1 VPLACKNKAGDAG
14 GAANL
19 ARRAH
24 ECAPFN
30 ACTKVLYGFVLQRK
44 RDPDPAPAL
53 PEFKRLSK
61 EMPKT
66 PGSKPARDT
75 SSDIDAGL
83 VREIALLLSET
94 DLSEIEVER
103 GDLRIRV
110 ARQTFAAPAPAT
122 AATYIA
128 APAAVPAAAAA
139 APAAPEHD
147 QADVLKSP
155 MVGTV
160 YLRPSPESKP
170 FVEVGAHVTAGQK
183 VLLVE
188 AMKTFNDIVAH
199 KSGTVTAL
207 LVDDANPVEY
217 DQPLMVIA

>member
-1 VPLACKNKAGDAG
+1 
-14 GAANL
+14 
-19 ARRAH
+19 
-24 ECAPFN
+24 
-30 ACTKVLYGFVLQRK
+30 
-44 RDPDPAPAL
+44 
-53 PEFKRLSK
+53 
-61 EMPKT
+61 MPKT
-66 PGSKPARDT
+66 PGSKPARDA

-110 ARQTFAAPAPAT
+110 ARQAFVAPAPVAT
-122 AATYIA
+122 SYVAA
-128 APAAVPAAAAA
+128 APAAVAPAAAAPG

-147 QADVLKSP
+147 LADVLKSP

-170 FVEVGAHVTAGQK
+170 FIEIGAHVTAGQK

-199 KSGTVTAL
+199 KTGTVTAI
-207 LVDDANPVEY
+207 LVDDASPVEY

>member
-1 VPLACKNKAGDAG
+1 
-14 GAANL
+14 
-19 ARRAH
+19 
-24 ECAPFN
+24 
-30 ACTKVLYGFVLQRK
+30 
-44 RDPDPAPAL
+44 
-53 PEFKRLSK
+53 
-61 EMPKT
+61 MPKT

-110 ARQTFAAPAPAT
+110 ARQAFMAPAPVGHAPLAHAYVAAPPAAAAPAP
-122 AATYIA
+122 
-128 APAAVPAAAAA
+128 V

-147 QADVLKSP
+147 HADVLKSP

-170 FVEVGAHVTAGQK
+170 FIEIGSHVTAGQK
-183 VLLVE
+183 VLLIE

-199 KSGTVTAL
+199 KSGAVIAL
-207 LVDDANPVEY
+207 LVDDGSPVEY

>member
-1 VPLACKNKAGDAG
+1 
-14 GAANL
+14 
-19 ARRAH
+19 
-24 ECAPFN
+24 
-30 ACTKVLYGFVLQRK
+30 
-44 RDPDPAPAL
+44 
-53 PEFKRLSK
+53 
-61 EMPKT
+61 MPKT
-66 PGSKPARDT
+66 PASKPARDT
-75 SSDIDAGL
+75 SSEIDAGL

-110 ARQTFAAPAPAT
+110 ARQAYAPAPVATAATYVAAAPAAAAPAPAS
-122 AATYIA
+122 
-128 APAAVPAAAAA
+128 A

-147 QADVLKSP
+147 HADVLKSP

-160 YLRPSPESKP
+160 YLRPSPDSKP
-170 FVEVGAHVTAGQK
+170 FIEVGAHVTEGQK

-207 LVDDANPVEY
+207 LVEDAQPVEY
-217 DQPLMVIA
+217 GQPLMVIA

>member
-1 VPLACKNKAGDAG
+1 
-14 GAANL
+14 
-19 ARRAH
+19 
-24 ECAPFN
+24 
-30 ACTKVLYGFVLQRK
+30 
-44 RDPDPAPAL
+44 
-53 PEFKRLSK
+53 
-61 EMPKT
+61 MPKT

-75 SSDIDAGL
+75 SSDIDSGL

-110 ARQTFAAPAPAT
+110 ARQTYAAPAPV
-122 AATYIA
+122 AAHTYVAA
-128 APAAVPAAAAA
+128 APAAAPVAA

-147 QADVLKSP
+147 HADVLKSP
-155 MVGTV
+155 MVGTA

-170 FVEVGAHVTAGQK
+170 FIEIGSHVTVGQK

-207 LVDDANPVEY
+207 LIDDASPVEY
-217 DQPLMVIA
+217 DQPLMVIS

>member
-1 VPLACKNKAGDAG
+1 
-14 GAANL
+14 
-19 ARRAH
+19 
-24 ECAPFN
+24 
-30 ACTKVLYGFVLQRK
+30 
-44 RDPDPAPAL
+44 
-53 PEFKRLSK
+53 
-61 EMPKT
+61 MPKT

-110 ARQTFAAPAPAT
+110 ARQAYAPAPVAT
-122 AATYIA
+122 AAYMAA
-128 APAAVPAAAAA
+128 APMGVAPMAAAPVAA

-147 QADVLKSP
+147 HADVLKSP

-170 FVEVGAHVTAGQK
+170 FIEIGSHVTAGQK

-207 LVDDANPVEY
+207 LVDDASPVEY

>member
-1 VPLACKNKAGDAG
+1 
-14 GAANL
+14 
-19 ARRAH
+19 
-24 ECAPFN
+24 
-30 ACTKVLYGFVLQRK
+30 
-44 RDPDPAPAL
+44 
-53 PEFKRLSK
+53 
-61 EMPKT
+61 MPKT
-66 PGSKPARDT
+66 PGSKPARET

-110 ARQTFAAPAPAT
+110 ARQAFVAPAPVAAPTYMAAAPAV
-122 AATYIA
+122 A
-128 APAAVPAAAAA
+128 APAAAA
-139 APAAPEHD
+139 APAAPEHNH
-147 QADVLKSP
+147 ADVLKSP

-170 FVEVGAHVTAGQK
+170 FIEVGSHVSEGQK
-183 VLLVE
+183 VLLIE

-207 LVDDANPVEY
+207 LVDDSNPVEY
-217 DQPLMVIA
+217 GQPLLVIA

>member
-1 VPLACKNKAGDAG
+1 
-14 GAANL
+14 
-19 ARRAH
+19 
-24 ECAPFN
+24 
-30 ACTKVLYGFVLQRK
+30 
-44 RDPDPAPAL
+44 
-53 PEFKRLSK
+53 
-61 EMPKT
+61 MPKT

-110 ARQTFAAPAPAT
+110 ARQTFAAPAPV
-122 AATYIA
+122 AAAYVA
-128 APAAVPAAAAA
+128 APPAMAVAAPA

-147 QADVLKSP
+147 HADVLKSP

-170 FVEVGAHVTAGQK
+170 FIEVGSHVTAGQK

-199 KSGTVTAL
+199 KSGTVTAM
-207 LVDDANPVEY
+207 LVDDSSPVEY